1 MVGTMKSTT
10 KNIPVFIS
18 EDGKEFLDQ
27 ALCEK
32 YEKEELGRWKDI
44 RYFSVVHSADLTE
57 GRGWSRITYMAAEG
71 SYSSALYAEL
81 YCEKTFGSSIEFV
94 QGVLPMHDWSLQ
106 EIDRTNFNLR
116 QPGKLRDYNR
126 VVAVVFLSN
135 GTALE
140 GLPEP
145 IPLRTK

>member
-1 MVGTMKSTT
+1 MKTTT
-10 KNIPVFIS
+10 KEVAVFIS
-18 EDGKEFLDQ
+18 EDNKEFLDQ

-32 YEKEELGRWKDI
+32 YEKEELGCWKDI

-57 GRGWSRITYMAAEG
+57 GRGWSRITYMAVEG

-81 YCEKTFGSSIEFV
+81 YCEKTFGSSVEFV
-94 QGVLPMHDWSLQ
+94 QGVAPTHAWNLQ
-106 EIDRTNFNLR
+106 EIDRATFDLKNPGSIGDYPR
-116 QPGKLRDYNR
+116 Q
-126 VVAVVFLSN
+126 VATVFLSN
-135 GTALE
+135 GKALE